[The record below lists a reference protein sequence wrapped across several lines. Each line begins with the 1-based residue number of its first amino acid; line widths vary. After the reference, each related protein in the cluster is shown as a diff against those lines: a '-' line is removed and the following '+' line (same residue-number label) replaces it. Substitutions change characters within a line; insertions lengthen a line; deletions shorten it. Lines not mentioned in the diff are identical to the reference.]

1 MTNMTVTRWA
11 GVSALPVG
19 QQESLGSYRSYA
31 EAQSVVDYLAD
42 QDFEVE
48 KTQIIGTE
56 LRMVEQITGK
66 LTWPRALLAGAAGGA
81 WFGLLIGLLMNILST
96 ASFGRAISWGLSWGL
111 LFGLG
116 YAAIGYG
123 LIRGRRDFTS
133 RSAIVPSHFEVL
145 VAGEHSDHARTVLA
159 GSPRYTRPPGDL
171 ST

>member
-11 GVSALPVG
+11 GVLAPPVG
-19 QQESLGSYRSYA
+19 PQESLGSYHTYA
-31 EAQSVVDYLAD
+31 EAQSVVDYLAE

-48 KTQIIGTE
+48 KTQIIGTD

-81 WFGLLIGLLMNILST
+81 WFGLLIGLLLGILST
-96 ASFGRAISWGLSWGL
+96 VSFGRAIAWGLSWGL

-116 YAAIGYG
+116 YAAMGYG

-133 RSAIVPSHFEVL
+133 RSAIVPSQFEVL
-145 VAGEHSDHARTVLA
+145 VAAEHSGHAHTALA
-159 GSPRYTRPPGDL
+159 GFQR
-171 ST
+171 